1 MRMRKRKTTA
11 LLLTGAMLLSLAGC
25 NSRTEEAVPGSAGQT
40 TGQEERLTAAGTHEA
55 AESEAVTLKILM
67 PGDRPKNMDAV
78 IEEAEKRMADEGLN
92 IHLNLVFS
100 PWSDVKQKIELI
112 LTSGEEIDLVW
123 DNTSSGMATHISKG
137 YFTELTDLLNE
148 YGPSVISTRG
158 EKMFEANRY
167 SDGIYAIPLGS
178 NYKQGI
184 HYNIRKDLREA
195 MGMEPITNRQQL
207 LDYAYKIKEKY
218 PELIPITTAG
228 ASEPGNNWTTLALK
242 DTDILASDLGEVT
255 LYFKEDGS
263 VYNFFDTKDP
273 QIWALIE
280 EARKLYEDGIM
291 DPDVLAQQ
299 NYSNL
304 IWEGKAAICT
314 SNDFIPDA
322 SSQAKLKGINPEAE
336 VESVILT
343 DLTPGKQLAD
353 FKQWNFIC
361 LSNTSKHK
369 EEAIRFLEW
378 ANGNQEN
385 YDLLAYGIEGTD
397 WKAVGKDKYE
407 VLGDGYRWFPYA
419 WIWNPECDRIAATAT
434 ENEYAAEKFYRDA
447 NNFKESKLVGFAFDS
462 TPVTT
467 SVSLHKAAFTEY
479 ACALYNGVIDPET
492 AFENWKKA
500 DYNNVK
506 TIQEE
511 MQRQVDEFLKD
522 K

>member
-1 MRMRKRKTTA
+1 
-11 LLLTGAMLLSLAGC
+11 
-25 NSRTEEAVPGSAGQT
+25 
-40 TGQEERLTAAGTHEA
+40 
-55 AESEAVTLKILM
+55 
-67 PGDRPKNMDAV
+67 
-78 IEEAEKRMADEGLN
+78 
-92 IHLNLVFS
+92 
-100 PWSDVKQKIELI
+100 
-112 LTSGEEIDLVW
+112 
-123 DNTSSGMATHISKG
+123 
-137 YFTELTDLLNE
+137 
-148 YGPSVISTRG
+148 
-158 EKMFEANRY
+158 
-167 SDGIYAIPLGS
+167 
-178 NYKQGI
+178 
-184 HYNIRKDLREA
+184 
-195 MGMEPITNRQQL
+195 
-207 LDYAYKIKEKY
+207 
-218 PELIPITTAG
+218 
-228 ASEPGNNWTTLALK
+228 
-242 DTDILASDLGEVT
+242 
-255 LYFKEDGS
+255 
-263 VYNFFDTKDP
+263 
-273 QIWALIE
+273 
-280 EARKLYEDGIM
+280 M